1 MTLGFIA
8 VFAAIVY
15 KVSNLGERSGSVPA
29 AGNTAVEAAIPM
41 PLGARLA
48 DADLDGG
55 RALLRLEGPGEA
67 ATLILMELPS
77 GRVLG
82 RYSLKQQ

>member
-15 KVSNLGERSGSVPA
+15 KVSNLGERSASAPA
-29 AGNTAVEAAIPM
+29 AGSPAVEAAIPM
-41 PLGARLA
+41 PAGARLA

-67 ATLILMELPS
+67 ATLILVDLPS

-82 RYSLKQQ
+82 RYSLRR